1 MNTYIIAT
9 HNYKKLAELSRIL
22 KPLGIDAVTD
32 AEAGLKLDEVEE
44 TGATFEE
51 NAFLKAAAA
60 CRQSGLPAV
69 ADDSG
74 LMVEALDGAPGV
86 YSARYAGEGASDADR
101 NRKLL
106 RELDGVPEEERGAKF
121 VSAVCCVF
129 PNGDRVEAQGEC
141 PGRIGFTPV
150 GENGFGYD
158 PLFVVDGCPMRKR
171 TRSAT
176 GGTPCGFLPPGWR
189 ITCSGTAGF
198 PKRPRR
204 KKPPKNNREKPD
216 ETRRYSVN

>member
-106 RELDGVPEEERGAKF
+106 RELDGVPGEERGAKF
-121 VSAVCCVF
+121 GTPVCWGF
-129 PNGDRVEAQGEC
+129 PNGGRVEAQGEC

-158 PLFVVDGCPMRKR
+158 PLFVVDGGMSYAELSDEEKDAISHRGNALR
-171 TRSAT
+171 LFAAR
-176 GGTPCGFLPPGWR
+176 LEDYLLR
-189 ITCSGTAGF
+189 D
-198 PKRPRR
+198 RR
-204 KKPPKNNREKPD
+204 LSEKAAQEEAP
-216 ETRRYSVN
+216 EK